1 MLTLLSA
8 LALSASALAGEI
20 QWAQMTGRSG
30 FLAVGTS
37 RIDGSGVSY
46 IDNGAPVFV

>member
-1 MLTLLSA
+1 MIALLTSLA
-8 LALSASALAGEI
+8 LASTALAGEI
-20 QWAQMTGRSG
+20 QWSQMDGRSG

-37 RIDGSGVSY
+37 RIDNGTSY

>member
-1 MLTLLSA
+1 MLTVLATLA
-8 LALSASALAGEI
+8 LAAPSLAGEI
-20 QWAQMTGRSG
+20 QWSQMTGRSG

-37 RIDGSGVSY
+37 RIDGNGTAY

>member
-1 MLTLLSA
+1 MLSLLATLM
-8 LALSASALAGEI
+8 LATTALAGEI
-20 QWAQMTGRSG
+20 QWAQMEGRSG

-37 RIDGSGVSY
+37 RIDNGTAY